1 MGTVETERIA
11 TGVLD
16 EQSHP
21 SLRHLFGNCLATSV
35 FAYIKSE
42 ARQYQPNGTN
52 INGLANHEDEQLP
65 PKTFGA

>member
-1 MGTVETERIA
+1 MSSPIRLCYIYSATVY
-11 TGVLD
+11 V
-16 EQSHP
+16 
-21 SLRHLFGNCLATSV
+21 SV